1 MSEIVEKE
9 ERDISLLMDVKVRM
23 TVRLGTCKMPM
34 SQVMELVPGSVIQ
47 LDQEAKDPVGLYIN
61 DKLVAYGEVVVVD
74 DNFGI
79 KITEMAKR

>member
-1 MSEIVEKE
+1 MSEIVEKKE
-9 ERDISLLMDVKVRM
+9 KDISLLMDVKVRM
-23 TVRLGTCKMPM
+23 TVRLGACKMPM

-61 DKLVAYGEVVVVD
+61 DKLIAYGEVVVVD

-79 KITEMAKR
+79 KITEMAKK